1 MSSCMVAFGAN
12 IPGPSGG
19 PLETVKRAIKEL
31 NNFNIFKINQSK
43 IYISKSF
50 PDKSKPEYINGCLH
64 LECNFDPY
72 ELLKR
77 LKKIEEIVGRSRA
90 MRWDSRVC
98 DFDILSYENR
108 VIPNVKTF
116 KYWHALSLERQ
127 ILEIPNTLVLPH
139 PRLQDRAFVLKPL
152 ADLAPNWTHP
162 ILNLKPMEMLNALPK
177 TERLSVKASTIN
189 F

>member
-72 ELLKR
+72 ELLKWLRR
-77 LKKIEEIVGRSRA
+77 LKEI
-90 MRWDSRVC
+90 
-98 DFDILSYENR
+98 
-108 VIPNVKTF
+108 K
-116 KYWHALSLERQ
+116 
-127 ILEIPNTLVLPH
+127 
-139 PRLQDRAFVLKPL
+139 
-152 ADLAPNWTHP
+152 
-162 ILNLKPMEMLNALPK
+162 
-177 TERLSVKASTIN
+177 
-189 F
+189 